1 MRRHA
6 NYRIPSVDFNC
17 LPLLLQ
23 LPSRGL
29 ITDRSRVSE
38 AGRPTFSRGFSILAG
53 RASVNVGGRR
63 DRSNG
68 IYYLINVKLQRK
80 RCRGQGGAR
89 A

>member
-17 LPLLLQ
+17 LP
-23 LPSRGL
+23 PPFCPRRRL

-38 AGRPTFSRGFSILAG
+38 PTFSRGFSILDAG
-53 RASVNVGGRR
+53 RASVRRADNVDERR
-63 DRSNG
+63 SRSNG
-68 IYYLINVKLQRK
+68 IYCLINVRLQRV
-80 RCRGQGGAR
+80 AEDR